1 MIQLLQS
8 TAEIN
13 QTMDQLTKSSLELAE
28 ATANLGALKV
38 IFGVFMVFML
48 LVLIMFVYQI
58 ISMSNKINN
67 IQNATDIVTKFF
79 NGASDRALGKQQSEI
94 MIRRS
99 FANLSNTLKYQVLR
113 IRIENHI
120 EREEATKM
128 KVESV
133 VKSEFDQM
141 RTFLSTFRYHGDP
154 ISKVMQSEDVAVV
167 SQFILE
173 QVYISKDLFTVSS
186 MDQSVSLF
194 LEGIKL
200 DYISRI

>member
-67 IQNATDIVTKFF
+67 IQNAADTVTKFF
-79 NGASDRALGKQQSEI
+79 NGASDRALGKQQAEI

-120 EREEATKM
+120 EREEATKI

>member
-1 MIQLLQS
+1 MVQLLQS

-67 IQNATDIVTKFF
+67 IQNAADTVTKFF
-79 NGASDRALGKQQSEI
+79 NGASDRALGKQQAEI
-94 MIRRS
+94 MVRRS

-120 EREEATKM
+120 EREEATKI

>member
-67 IQNATDIVTKFF
+67 IQNATDTVTKFF
-79 NGASDRALGKQQSEI
+79 NGASDRAIGKQQAEI
-94 MIRRS
+94 MVRRS